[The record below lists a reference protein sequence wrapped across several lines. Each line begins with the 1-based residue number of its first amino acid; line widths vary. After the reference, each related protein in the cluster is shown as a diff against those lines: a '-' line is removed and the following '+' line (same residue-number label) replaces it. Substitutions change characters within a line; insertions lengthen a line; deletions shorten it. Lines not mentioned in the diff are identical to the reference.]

1 MAEDKAIKTN
11 KIASD
16 HAAFVQSVKASLNT
30 AKAKTSGLRQTDTQ
44 LLVANIV
51 SPAAATLLAGFAAAI
66 GGIKCSHRPPRK
78 WKMAAGNL
86 LALSLRYSALL
97 QP

>member
-11 KIASD
+11 KTVSD

-30 AKAKTSGLRQTDTQ
+30 AKAKTSGLRQTDMQ
-44 LLVANIV
+44 LLVANVV
-51 SPAAATLLAGFAAAI
+51 SPAADLGLPALPPRSVE
-66 GGIKCSHRPPRK
+66 IKCSWRPLHK
-78 WKMAAGNL
+78 LTMAAGSS
-86 LALSLRYSALL
+86 LALWLQYSALL